1 MTKAIKDINPKRE
14 EYKKAVSGIRK
25 EMDDEIKELKS
36 RLDKIHA
43 DRLKRLA
50 EAETAGLGQFD
61 LIQQG
66 LEDQKR
72 SYIDDVSECKAK
84 IASKNQAQFLSYARM
99 RGQKAHKHKDPV
111 LKFPSPPQIQRMK
124 SDIMDISEL
133 LAKLKISTTASRPG
147 TNKQIVEP
155 TILSTFH
162 SELQG
167 YPSICVTDEG
177 NAWIGGSGIEGT
189 QTGGS

>member
-1 MTKAIKDINPKRE
+1 MHNFRPLWVEKDIRELEQKTIPSLTKAIKDINPKRE

-50 EAETAGLGQFD
+50 DAETAGLGQFD

-72 SYIDDVSECKAK
+72 SYINDVSECKAK
-84 IASKNQAQFLSYARM
+84 IDKQPSSVFV
-99 RGQKAHKHKDPV
+99 V
-111 LKFPSPPQIQRMK
+111 LT
-124 SDIMDISEL
+124 SE
-133 LAKLKISTTASRPG
+133 R
-147 TNKQIVEP
+147 
-155 TILSTFH
+155 
-162 SELQG
+162 SE
-167 YPSICVTDEG
+167 
-177 NAWIGGSGIEGT
+177 GS
-189 QTGGS
+189 QTH